1 MMISFCPQCGSKVRE
16 GAKFCGECGSHLPDE
31 DNVSELKGEEGVEVS
46 QMVSSEPSAPESV
59 APKAKE
65 ASRPWHQKLGKKL
78 TEPVKIGSIAFMPF
92 YAAIIVAVVTTVG
105 VAFAA
110 VMLYQN
116 VIEPAIVQLQQS
128 AGDQAE
134 EAVEKDESDEQAAD
148 EQEENSSDEKPA
160 TYTAEGNPQSV
171 LQLAEILAMDPT
183 QIPDYLEGQGLEV
196 INYGENEAVTD
207 EYGWTPGSYQKNE
220 GRWSPIPYAFTS
232 WEGSSS
238 YPVIENALRNIGIEV
253 SSYSY
258 EGYYDKTTHTI
269 NPIEQVMFGE
279 HFGSIRYGESPQ
291 YVDAASLEQ
300 GNRPNSIALT
310 VSCVNQALTEQEGE
324 RLAQECGFKSTAHY
338 WTYTENAATTSAW
351 TGLVEIGGTEYV
363 WYIRSDYPI
372 DTTAP
377 SDRSRGVL
385 VIGCIP
391 MTEVEDDLKLQN
403 NYWLEYYGS
412 QGVVSAVQL
421 ANANSDDK
429 ALYYAQALVDTE
441 FSGNGGV
448 QPNVV
453 TGERV
458 QMVR

>member
-31 DNVSELKGEEGVEVS
+31 DNVSELKGVVVS
-46 QMVSSEPSAPESV
+46 QVASAKPPAPESV

-78 TEPVKIGSIAFMPF
+78 TEPVKIGNALMPL
-92 YAAIIVAVVTTVG
+92 YAAIIVAVVTTAG

-116 VIEPAIVQLQQS
+116 VIEPAIVQLQQG

-134 EAVEKDESDEQAAD
+134 EAVEKEGTDERAAD

-196 INYGENEAVTD
+196 INYGENEAADD

-258 EGYYDKTTHTI
+258 EGYYDKTTHTT
-269 NPIEQVMFGE
+269 NPIEKVMFGE
-279 HFGSIRYGESPQ
+279 HLGSIRYNESPQ
-291 YVDAASLEQ
+291 YVDAASLER

-310 VSCVNQALTEQEGE
+310 VNYVNQVLTEQEGE
-324 RLAQECGFKSTAHY
+324 RLAQECEFNSAAHY
-338 WTYTENAATTSAW
+338 WTYTETADAYTRTTSAW
-351 TGLVEIGGTEYV
+351 TGLVEIGGLEYV
-363 WYIRSDYPI
+363 WYMENSYQSDYC
-372 DTTAP
+372 
-377 SDRSRGVL
+377 GL
-385 VIGCIP
+385 LNIGCIP

-403 NYWLEYYGS
+403 IFWLEYYGS
-412 QGVVSAVQL
+412 QGITSAVQL
-421 ANANSDDK
+421 ANADSDDK
-429 ALYYAQALVDTE
+429 ALYYAQALVDTA
-441 FSGNGGV
+441 FSGNSNV

-458 QMVR
+458 QWVR